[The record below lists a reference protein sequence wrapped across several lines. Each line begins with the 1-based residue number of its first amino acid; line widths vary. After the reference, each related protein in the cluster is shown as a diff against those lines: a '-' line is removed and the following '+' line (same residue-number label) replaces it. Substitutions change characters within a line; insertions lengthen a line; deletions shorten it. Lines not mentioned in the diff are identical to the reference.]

1 MRCCAVKL
9 GLNVC
14 DLHTWLERV
23 TKIIE
28 KKKKNFLTDCW
39 MKKKIKYVYVRI
51 KNIRIEGILWKA
63 YER

>member
-1 MRCCAVKL
+1 MLR
-9 GLNVC
+9 GQ
-14 DLHTWLERV
+14 TRLERV
-23 TKIIE
+23 TRIIE

-51 KNIRIEGILWKA
+51 KNIRIEGIPWKA